1 MFNNVFFEKRSVLE
15 MQMISETH
23 GEEND
28 MEKLERHSKD
38 KNSKYFGLV
47 DNLKEYVKETR
58 GYYKDFM
65 KVNEEC
71 SCKEN

>member
-1 MFNNVFFEKRSVLE
+1 MFNLVFFEKRSVLE

-28 MEKLERHSKD
+28 MEKLERHKKD
-38 KNSKYFGLV
+38 KNTEYFGLV
-47 DNLKEYVKETR
+47 DDLKEYVKEKR
-58 GYYKDFM
+58 GYYEDFM